1 MKHLTTDQLI
11 SYQLKE
17 LSNKETQ
24 LIEQHLQGCL
34 TCQNEYILIGELH
47 EEWMNPPELELS
59 NEIQDEVMQKV
70 EEIQL
75 DLYPTSHQVNR
86 SNSKKI
92 RLVHLT
98 LAAAATFLF
107 FQFQFE
113 EHISKSNQQV
123 VQTIE
128 QTTNLI
134 EKSEKMNFTIP
145 KFWKGMNK

>member
-24 LIEQHLQGCL
+24 LIKQHLQGCL
-34 TCQNEYILIGELH
+34 ACQNEYILIGELH

-59 NEIQDEVMQKV
+59 NEILDEVMQKV

-75 DLYPTSHQVNR
+75 DLHPTSHQVKR

-92 RLVHLT
+92 RLIHLT